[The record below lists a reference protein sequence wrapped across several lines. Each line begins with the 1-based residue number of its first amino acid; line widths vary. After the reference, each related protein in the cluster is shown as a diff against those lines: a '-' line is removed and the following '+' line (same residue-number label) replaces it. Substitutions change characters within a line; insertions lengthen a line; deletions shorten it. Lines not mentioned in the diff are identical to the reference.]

1 MEQNQQVAQQQ
12 NTEISE
18 QEKFTFLQLI
28 TRTIAAF
35 GGGVAGTIVLLIIY
49 LLASSVLM
57 PVLSASEDSLDANPL
72 FIFVLMGMVFA
83 STLAANLLAP
93 LFISFTQK
101 GRYARVTTSMFQIF
115 ISNVV
120 IFVIMIA
127 IYLFATGI
135 STDFTSF
142 AAGLHIA
149 FSVLASAMI
158 FEIISN
164 YKYALLGVY
173 STIFAVLAG
182 IVFNIIL
189 FQATGTA
196 TILLFVAL
204 PVLWG
209 GIGFLYGIFTMLY
222 QWVVN
227 TWGTDYLATTQE
239 YSKDYGIPEE
249 PVETIVDEP
258 EPEDTEGVDFLR
270 KDDTPETPETPEE
283 DQQNPPQA

>member
-1 MEQNQQVAQQQ
+1 MEQNQPVAAQPAP
-12 NTEISE
+12 EINE
-18 QEKFTFLQLI
+18 QSKFTFLQLI

-35 GGGVAGTIVLLIIY
+35 GGGVAGTIVLLIVY
-49 LLASSVLM
+49 LLTSSILV
-57 PVLSASEDSLDANPL
+57 PVLSAAEDSLSVNPL
-72 FIFVLMGMVFA
+72 FIFALMGMVFA
-83 STLAANLLAP
+83 STLVSNLLAP

-120 IFVIMIA
+120 VFVILIP
-127 IYLFATGI
+127 IYLFATSI
-135 STDFTSF
+135 STEFTSF

-196 TILLFVAL
+196 TVLLFVAL
-204 PVLWG
+204 PILWG
-209 GIGFLYGIFTMLY
+209 GVGFLYGIFTMLY
-222 QWVVN
+222 QWIVN

-239 YSKDYGIPEE
+239 YSKDYGVAEE
-249 PVETIVDEP
+249 AVETVVDES

-270 KDDTPETPETPEE
+270 KDNTPEATKENEQE
-283 DQQNPPQA
+283 QSPPQV